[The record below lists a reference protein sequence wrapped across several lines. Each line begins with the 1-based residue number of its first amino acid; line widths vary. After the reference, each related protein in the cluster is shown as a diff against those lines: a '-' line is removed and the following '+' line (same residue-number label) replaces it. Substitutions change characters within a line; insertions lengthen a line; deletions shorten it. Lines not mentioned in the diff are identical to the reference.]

1 MKYQPHRATLV
12 GDGTAKGRS
21 RVRNTPCA
29 AAAAAAAAAAR
40 AKSRDDAKHPRDA
53 V

>member
-29 AAAAAAAAAAR
+29 AAAAPAAAR
-40 AKSRDDAKHPRDA
+40 AKSRNDAKHPRDA